1 MRKFFTLA
9 FALGLVAST
18 GFANNFIAVAP
29 VTVPTVVK
37 PVSETPAVTTPVTG
51 RNANTIMIPVGKTGK
66 SISLKELATI
76 SKQDLETLRG
86 KEMSGLEKIAFNKT
100 QKRLQKGIDANGNI
114 TSKKLNYFLS
124 GKKAGETGFHLG
136 GFAMGFFGGLLGVLI
151 AYVAFDDDF
160 KKNRIKWSWIGCGV
174 STALWI
180 LLTVLVFA
188 AAASTA
194 TVI

>member
-1 MRKFFTLA
+1 MKKFFTLA
-9 FALGLVAST
+9 FAVSLVASA
-18 GFANNFIAVAP
+18 GFSNNFIAVAP

-37 PVSETPAVTTPVTG
+37 PVSESPAVAPVTSK
-51 RNANTIMIPVGKTGK
+51 NANTIMIPVGKTGK
-66 SISLKELATI
+66 SISLKELSTI
-76 SKQDLETLRG
+76 SKKDLELLRG

-160 KKNRIKWSWIGCGV
+160 KKNRIKWSWIGCAV
-174 STALWI
+174 STAIWL
-180 LLTVLVFA
+180 LLTILVFA
-188 AAASTA
+188 ATA
-194 TVI
+194 KAVTVI